1 MPVTFRPGE
10 DADVSAM
17 AAIRA
22 QQWGDKT
29 FWTDRLTWYLRGEH
43 SPQHALPERAAFVT
57 VDEGKLVGFV
67 AGHSRVDSVA
77 EVKQKKSLRRWLAAE
92 ASRSFCS
99 RRGSFCV
106 LSARWRS
113 NLCQAAGDWPAPVSL
128 E

>member
-1 MPVTFRPGE
+1 MSYTQPAE

-29 FWTDRLTWYLRGEH
+29 FLDGSDHLVLRGEH
-43 SPQHALPERAAFVT
+43 SPQQALPGRAAFVA

-77 EVKQKKSLRRWLAAE
+77 GVKQRR
-92 ASRSFCS
+92 ASADGWRQRLFSI
-99 RRGSFCV
+99 V
-106 LSARWRS
+106 L
-113 NLCQAAGDWPAPVSL
+113 L
-128 E
+128 